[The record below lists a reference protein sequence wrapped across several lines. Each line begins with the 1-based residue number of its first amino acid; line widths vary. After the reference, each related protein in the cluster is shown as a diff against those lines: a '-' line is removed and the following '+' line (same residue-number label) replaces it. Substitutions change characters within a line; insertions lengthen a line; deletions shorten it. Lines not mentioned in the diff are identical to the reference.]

1 MAVNPS
7 NYETQ
12 VMITQFAGIDQRQG
26 DSAVSLNFAYMAENV
41 HTERG
46 MLERAA
52 GYEAAMPSTG
62 VAIGTLARFYR
73 RNHEEEENR
82 EVFVAATME
91 GIFTWTAGTDA
102 WRKQYPKS
110 GVPKKDKWAYVT
122 YETVRNEK
130 TVDVLLMT
138 NDEDGM
144 VIIYGDDLAA
154 EEITVN
160 MGEDNKRLKFAH
172 IERHAERIW
181 GCGQPG
187 EPDNLYYSK
196 PYNCLDWAQDDV
208 NPEMGGGMIQQPTWD
223 GDEFIALKRFGP
235 YLAACKRNSMYLI
248 RGTDPSTFTIEEV
261 YGNDA
266 PAAAATIAV
275 DGGQMLYLSR
285 NGMAVYDG
293 NSAQMLAK
301 NVLFEVMNLRT
312 MMCERHAVGCIAK
325 HVYYLALPIRESAYD
340 VETTYNN
347 TIVEYDTLRGTF
359 LLRTGIKVKT
369 MLAAGG
375 EVYFTTADEPYQV
388 YKLGSGTGYNHADIN
403 AYWQTGWFDLG
414 GKNVQKSAFEIRF
427 YAKGESGATMNVT
440 VETEKKEKTKSVALM
455 ESGKMHKV
463 RIQCKGKRFRLKF
476 ETTGT
481 QEWQIIGG
489 VQIKMDID
497 EE

>member
-7 NYETQ
+7 NYETS

-26 DSAVSLNFAYMAENV
+26 DSAVSLNFAYKAENV

-46 MLERAA
+46 MLERAS
-52 GYEAAMPSTG
+52 GYEAAMPPAG

-73 RNHEEEENR
+73 RNFEPEEDR
-82 EVFVAATME
+82 EVFVAATLD
-91 GIFTWTAGTDA
+91 GIYTWTAGTEA
-102 WRKQYPKS
+102 WVKRYPAE

-122 YETVRNEK
+122 YETVRNDA
-130 TVDVLLMT
+130 TVDVLLLT

-144 VIIYGDDLAA
+144 VIIYGDDLTA
-154 EEITVN
+154 ETIIVE
-160 MGEDNKRLKFAH
+160 MGEEGKQLKFAH
-172 IERHAERIW
+172 IERHHERIW

-196 PYNCLDWAQDDV
+196 PYNCLDWTQDDV
-208 NPEMGGGMIQQPTWD
+208 NPELGGGLIQQPTWD
-223 GDEFIALKRFGP
+223 GDHFIALKRFGP

-248 RGTDPSTFTIEEV
+248 RGTDPSTYTIEEV
-261 YGNDA
+261 YGSDA
-266 PAAAATIAV
+266 PAAAASIAV
-275 DGGQMLYLSR
+275 DGGQMLYLSQ

-301 NVLFEVMNLRT
+301 NALFEVMNLRT
-312 MMCERHAVGCIAK
+312 TTCEKQATACIAK

-340 VETTYNN
+340 TETTYNN
-347 TIVEYDTLRGTF
+347 TIIEYDILRGTF

-375 EVYFTTADEPYQV
+375 IVYFTTADEPYQV
-388 YKLGSGTGYNHADIN
+388 YKLGSGTGYNFGDVN
-403 AYWQTGWFDLG
+403 AYWQTGWFDLS
-414 GKNVQKSAFEIRF
+414 GKNVIKSAFEIRF
-427 YAKGESGATMNVT
+427 YAKGGTGAVMNVT
-440 VETEKKEKTKSVALM
+440 VETEKKQKTKSVPLTEA
-455 ESGKMHKV
+455 GKMHKV
-463 RIQCKGKRFRLKF
+463 RIQCKGKRFRLRF

-481 QEWQIIGG
+481 QEWSIIGG